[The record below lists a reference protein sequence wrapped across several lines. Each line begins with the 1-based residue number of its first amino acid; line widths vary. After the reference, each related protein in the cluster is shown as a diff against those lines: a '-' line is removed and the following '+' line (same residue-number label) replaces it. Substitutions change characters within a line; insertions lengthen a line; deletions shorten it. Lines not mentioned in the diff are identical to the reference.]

1 MTSIPPEGKLVRVLL
16 VEDDWIDAKAIT
28 RAVSAKAL
36 SYAIDAAT
44 SVQRARDKLANG
56 SYDIVIL
63 DNELG
68 DGSGLDLLPVI
79 GDTPAIVLTG
89 SGSER
94 LAAKALRLGAGD
106 YLVKDPARNYLGKLP
121 DVVQGVI
128 ARRSPGAGELRKH
141 MAALEQV
148 LGSILDDAGAALKE
162 LPAAS
167 PARERI
173 ERVVGAGRR
182 AIELLGQ
189 LHER

>member
-1 MTSIPPEGKLVRVLL
+1 MTSVPPEGKLVRVLL

-44 SVQRARDKLANG
+44 SVARARDKLAHG

-68 DGSGLDLLPVI
+68 DGSGLDLLPAI

-94 LAAKALRLGAGD
+94 VAAKAMLLGAGG

-121 DVVQGVI
+121 DVVDGVI
-128 ARRSPGAGELRKH
+128 
-141 MAALEQV
+141 
-148 LGSILDDAGAALKE
+148 
-162 LPAAS
+162 
-167 PARERI
+167 
-173 ERVVGAGRR
+173 
-182 AIELLGQ
+182 
-189 LHER
+189 